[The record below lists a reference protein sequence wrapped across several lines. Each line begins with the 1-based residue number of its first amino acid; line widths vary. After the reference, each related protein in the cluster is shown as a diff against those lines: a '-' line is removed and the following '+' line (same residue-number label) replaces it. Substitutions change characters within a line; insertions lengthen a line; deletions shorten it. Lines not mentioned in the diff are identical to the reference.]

1 MPDNFVLLDTVVASI
16 LLEIGDEANKR
27 YQLKAR
33 QWALD
38 EYRRI
43 NVHLSDVYYERK
55 AEIDENNTGQIP
67 DESVKLITV
76 GIYRNGVFDPFV
88 KLPDMQFLPED
99 MSDGIYDSKSIF
111 PINPDQVL
119 TGGGYWKEDREHSR
133 FFVRNFR
140 QTNNGIEDTTSVIR
154 SKVVIRFRTT
164 GLNLGG
170 DIFIPAEARDFI
182 VASVAH
188 KFMAKSI
195 PVRVTNMVLRDDQAQ
210 VDKFREDYMALL
222 YEPGNMYEIRDALFG
237 RT

>member
-1 MPDNFVLLDTVVASI
+1 MADNFVLLDTVVASI

-43 NVHLSDVYYERK
+43 NVHLSDIYYERRV
-55 AEIDENNTGQIP
+55 EIDDNNTGQIP

-76 GIYRNGVFDPFV
+76 GTYRNGVFDPFV
-88 KLPDMQFLPED
+88 KLPDMSIRPED
-99 MSDGIYDSKSIF
+99 ISDGIYDKANDIKLL
-111 PINPDQVL
+111 QQR
-119 TGGGYWKEDREHSR
+119 GAYWREDKEHGR
-133 FFVRNFR
+133 FFVRSFR
-140 QTNNGIEDTTSVIR
+140 QTANSIEDTTSNIRNKVI
-154 SKVVIRFRTT
+154 IRFRTT

-195 PVRVTNMVLRDDQAQ
+195 PVRVTNMVLMEDQKA
-210 VDKFREDYMALL
+210 VDKFREDYVELL
-222 YEPGNMYEIRDALFG
+222 YGIGNMYEVKDALFG